1 MNFKDRADAGKQ
13 LAETLTHY
21 SGERNAFVLALPRG
35 GVPVAYEVA
44 IQLHLPLDIFLVRK
58 LGFPGQPEL
67 AMGAIA
73 SGGTRILN
81 EDLIRSGRIPQHI
94 IEAVTEQEA
103 HELQR
108 REQVYRSGRAALEV
122 TGKTIILIDDGLA
135 TGASMRAAITALR
148 QQQPNGVIVAVPVA
162 SKEVCH
168 EFQQY
173 ADVVVCVMTPQPFY
187 GVGRWYNDFSQTTD
201 NEVQQLLQKAS
212 IREIT

>member
-1 MNFKDRADAGKQ
+1 MIFKDRADAGKQ
-13 LAETLTHY
+13 LAETLTHF

-73 SGGTRILN
+73 SGGTRVLN
-81 EDLIRSGRIPQHI
+81 EDLIRSGRIQQHI
-94 IEAVTEQEA
+94 IEAVTEREA

-108 REQVYRSGRAALEV
+108 REHVYRSGRPALEV
-122 TGKTIILIDDGLA
+122 VGKTIILIDDGLA

-148 QQQPNGVIVAVPVA
+148 QQQPNRVIVAVPVA

-168 EFQQY
+168 EFQQH
-173 ADVVVCVMTPQPFY
+173 ADAVVCVITPQPFY

-201 NEVQQLLQKAS
+201 DEVQQLLQKAS
-212 IREIT
+212 MREFA